1 MANLSLTVVEAEL
14 TRDTETFG
22 KMDPFVKF
30 SYGELEFRT
39 TEKTDAGKNPIW
51 NETFQIDVKGLGDNL
66 NLTVMDADR
75 MSDDV
80 VGEATIA
87 LS

>member
-1 MANLSLTVVEAEL
+1 MIEAEL
-14 TRDTETFG
+14 TRDTERFG
-22 KMDPFVKF
+22 KMDPYVKF

-51 NETFQIDVKGLGDNL
+51 NETFQIDVIELEDEMSFS
-66 NLTVMDADR
+66 VMDANA

-87 LS
+87 FN